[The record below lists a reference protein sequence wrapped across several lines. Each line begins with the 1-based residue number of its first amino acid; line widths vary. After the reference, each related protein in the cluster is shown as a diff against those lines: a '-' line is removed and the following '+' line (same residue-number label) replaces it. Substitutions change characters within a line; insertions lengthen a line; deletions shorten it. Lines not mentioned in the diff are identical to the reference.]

1 MASRGEDDQ
10 NRNRD
15 GRKRN
20 QKALGGITMTREIT
34 TLFLGAVLFG
44 GKLELSLAQAISP
57 PDDSRHQ
64 VEQISRET
72 KMQQRQEVELS
83 D

>member
-1 MASRGEDDQ
+1 
-10 NRNRD
+10 
-15 GRKRN
+15 
-20 QKALGGITMTREIT
+20 MTREIT